1 MRHSHVKEW
10 QQGRFTSSLLC
21 VCVCVLLLPRF
32 TRGNICESC
41 QTGEETNMIVS
52 SCVGLFVKVP
62 KYIASIHVFF
72 TFILCDLLEMF
83 SQKV

>member
-41 QTGEETNMIVS
+41 QTGEETSMIEILR
-52 SCVGLFVKVP
+52 VGLFIKLP
-62 KYIASIHVFF
+62 KYIANIHVFL
-72 TFILCDLLEMF
+72 ILTPFVLLKMF